1 MDCGIIYATDALSAG
16 LTAVDSATEE
26 MCGQVV
32 YPAAVLTAGK
42 NQGGARDFLAFL
54 RTDRAADVFR
64 SMGFIHLG

>member
-1 MDCGIIYATDALSAG
+1 
-16 LTAVDSATEE
+16 

-54 RTDRAADVFR
+54 RTDKAAEVFEGV
-64 SMGFIHLG
+64 GFTHLG